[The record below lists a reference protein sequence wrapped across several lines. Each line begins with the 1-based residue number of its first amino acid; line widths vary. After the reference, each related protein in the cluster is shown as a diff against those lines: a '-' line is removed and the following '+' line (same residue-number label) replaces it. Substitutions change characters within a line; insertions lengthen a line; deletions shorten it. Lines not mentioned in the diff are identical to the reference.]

1 MFGLGLPELIVILL
15 IILLLFGARR
25 LPEISRSL
33 GQSVKE
39 MRKGFSEEAPKKDAE
54 EAKDEETSQKG

>member
-1 MFGLGLPELIVILL
+1 MFGLGFPELIVILL
-15 IILLLFGARR
+15 ILLVLFGAKR

-39 MRKGFSEEAPKKDAE
+39 MRKGFTDDDSKSAPKS
-54 EAKDEETSQKG
+54 DEESKKE